1 MITIDKIKIYKRFN
15 GDVDGWARI
24 GTTEVKSIMND
35 DDWFLIDGFI
45 QDISLVKKCL
55 ASDSFMKSI
64 NERLKENCDT
74 DETIQ
79 AIKELA

>member
-1 MITIDKIKIYKRFN
+1 MITVDKIKIYSRFN
-15 GDVDGWARI
+15 GNVDGWARV
-24 GTTEVKSIMND
+24 GTTEEKSIMND
-35 DDWFLIDGFI
+35 DDWFLIDTFI
-45 QDISLVKKCL
+45 QDLSLVKKRL

-79 AIKELA
+79 AIRDLA